1 MCLDPYVSPGCTI
14 QLVFFCSL
22 SALFQHVDLVTTS
35 LWVGFKLFLFRPWV
49 LSGFYVHRPM
59 QADSICWELNLI
71 SGFFGFF
78 WLIVWLDVVN
88 KCGWF
93 LAGGRGC
100 WLKGLH
106 QIPIVSWIIHHLLHF
121 HISLIYA
128 RNSVS
133 IVLLLWRMGGWHTF
147 GGGWLISGCGWR
159 DKGRVL
165 FNFFFL
171 ICAFVFCCFRSC
183 FIF

>member
-1 MCLDPYVSPGCTI
+1 MLGSIFESTLYDTTWFFFA
-14 QLVFFCSL
+14 VFLPCFSMLILSLPLYGLLSKSSSL
-22 SALFQHVDLVTTS
+22 S
-35 LWVGFKLFLFRPWV
+35 P
-49 LSGFYVHRPM
+49 GFYVHRPM

-78 WLIVWLDVVN
+78 WLMVWLDVVN

-165 FNFFFL
+165 FNIFFL

>member
-1 MCLDPYVSPGCTI
+1 MWVQAVRYDLFSSAVFLPYFSMLILSLPLLGLGSISTSFSPG
-14 QLVFFCSL
+14 FC
-22 SALFQHVDLVTTS
+22 VD
-35 LWVGFKLFLFRPWV
+35 RP
-49 LSGFYVHRPM
+49 GQYNM
-59 QADSICWELNLI
+59 ICWELNLI

-133 IVLLLWRMGGWHTF
+133 IVLLLWRMGGGHTF

>member
-1 MCLDPYVSPGCTI
+1 MWVQSVRYNLFFFAVFLPCFSMLILSLRLYGLLSKSSSLSPG
-14 QLVFFCSL
+14 F
-22 SALFQHVDLVTTS
+22 H
-35 LWVGFKLFLFRPWV
+35 
-49 LSGFYVHRPM
+49 VHRPM

-78 WLIVWLDVVN
+78 WLMVWLDVVN
-88 KCGWF
+88 KCGWC

-133 IVLLLWRMGGWHTF
+133 IVLLLWRMGGWHRF
-147 GGGWLISGCGWR
+147 GGGWFIAGCG
-159 DKGRVL
+159 
-165 FNFFFL
+165 
-171 ICAFVFCCFRSC
+171 
-183 FIF
+183 

>member
-1 MCLDPYVSPGCTI
+1 MWVQSVRYDLFFFA
-14 QLVFFCSL
+14 VFLPCFSMLILSLPLYGLLSKSSSL
-22 SALFQHVDLVTTS
+22 S
-35 LWVGFKLFLFRPWV
+35 P
-49 LSGFYVHRPM
+49 GFYVHRPM

-100 WLKGLH
+100 WLKGPH

-133 IVLLLWRMGGWHTF
+133 IVLLLWRMGGWHRF
-147 GGGWLISGCGWR
+147 GGGWLISGYGWR

-165 FNFFFL
+165 FNSFFE